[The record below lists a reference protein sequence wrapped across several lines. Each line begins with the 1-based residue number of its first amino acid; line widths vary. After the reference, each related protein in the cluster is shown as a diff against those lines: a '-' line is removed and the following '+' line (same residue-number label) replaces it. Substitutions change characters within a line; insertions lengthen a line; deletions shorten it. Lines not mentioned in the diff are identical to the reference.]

1 MAEFCVL
8 AVSGD
13 RAKIFTTRDAVH
25 AEVESGPN
33 LIESAEMQIV
43 IDAEEADG
51 GFARSEA
58 CALSRKL
65 VADSIH
71 LLRRNNGRTLV
82 LAAPPAMLAILRE
95 ACSSLGLSNISVLE
109 YEGDVLALSPQEVQ
123 ITLSRA
129 GVMPQSIAPAGLSRD

>member
-1 MAEFCVL
+1 MTEFCVL

-13 RAKIFTTRDAVH
+13 RARIFTTRDAVH

-43 IDAEEADG
+43 IDAGEDDG

-71 LLRRNNGRTLV
+71 LLRRNNGKTLV
-82 LAAPPAMLAILRE
+82 LAAPSVMLAILRK
-95 ACSSLGLSNISVLE
+95 ACSSLDLSNVNVLE
-109 YEGDVLALSPQEVQ
+109 FEGDVLTLSSEEVQ
-123 ITLSRA
+123 AVLSQA
-129 GVMPQSIAPAGLSRD
+129 GIMPRSAAPVGLSEA